1 MKLTRTELYSII
13 EKCIDDPPEY
23 YFNHNFSA
31 GTKRVLTKG
40 KVVNFILD
48 SDLFKKKLEEEI
60 TYFLE
65 HGKFNLREIV
75 NYLLWNKNFLKTF
88 PNYDILM
95 KSLKEASNQ
104 NFIESRDGISER
116 IAIGYIPTLKKL
128 GYTVDKVAPKK

>member
-1 MKLTRTELYSII
+1 MKLSRTELYSII

-23 YFNHNFSA
+23 YFNHNFNT
-31 GTKRVLTKG
+31 GTKRVLTKD

-48 SDLFKKKLEEEI
+48 SNLFKEKLREEI
-60 TYFLE
+60 AYFVE
-65 HGKFNLREIV
+65 HGRFNLPEIV
-75 NYLLWNKNFLKTF
+75 NDLLWNKNFLKTY

-104 NFIESRDGISER
+104 NFIEVKGIISER

-128 GYTVDKVAPKK
+128 GYTVDKPKKTK